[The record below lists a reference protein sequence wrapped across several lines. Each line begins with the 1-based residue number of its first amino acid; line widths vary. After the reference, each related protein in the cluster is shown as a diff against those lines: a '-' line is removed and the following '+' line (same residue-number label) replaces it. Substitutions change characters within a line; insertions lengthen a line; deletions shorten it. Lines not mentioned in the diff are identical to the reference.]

1 MTLSIGTRLGPYEI
15 LAPLGAGGMG
25 EVYRARDTRLERT
38 VAVKVLRPQTTISP
52 RVRQRF
58 EREAKTISQLSH
70 PHICALYDVGREGE
84 TEYLVMELLEGE
96 TLADR
101 LKKGPLPLEQTLRYG
116 VEIAEALDN
125 AHRQGVVHRDLKPGN
140 VMLTKSGVKLL
151 DFGLAKAMEP
161 DEPAGDL
168 AAMPTQQ
175 GLTQEGTI
183 LGTLQ
188 YMAPEQLEGRETDR
202 RSDIFSLGAIL
213 YEAATGREAFEGT
226 SHASVI
232 SAILRDEPRPISE
245 VEPMAPRDLERVV
258 RTCMAKDPEDRWQSA
273 RDVAVQLKWIGEGSQ
288 AGVAATGVARRKTR
302 ERLAWT
308 GVAIAVLIAAALAA
322 AYVQRAPRSLPAI
335 RALLPL
341 PEPTMTLGE
350 LAVSPDGTQLA
361 FTAARAGGQPA
372 LWIRRLD
379 GSSLQPVPGGENAT
393 FPFWSPDGRFV
404 GFFAEGKL
412 KRVNPGGGAVLT
424 ICEAERGVGG
434 SWNRDGTIVF
444 APTTTSGLYRVPAA
458 GGRPVAVTK
467 VDSSRHETAHRYPYF
482 LPDGRHFLYMAAN
495 LSATADDPANSIR
508 VGSIDGKTD
517 KALVPVAS
525 GASYASGQLLYVR
538 DGTLLAQELDVSRLE
553 TKGEPAPIAQRLV
566 VYGFQFLWPFSVSE
580 NGVLVAA
587 PMLDMPSRLLWLDRS
602 GKQVGAVGE
611 AGYIGNP
618 ALSPDGTRVAV
629 DVTDPNRDTAEIW
642 IYDTASGV
650 GQKFAY
656 SHAHDVNPVWS
667 PDGTRIVFESDRK
680 AKGAHSD
687 LWIKPLDGGKEEVLA
702 ASSDNRHP
710 EDWSPDGRF
719 VSFGVVQALN
729 RRLQIWLLGLAPE
742 RGVIPFATEAE
753 AWDLANSRFSP
764 EGRWMAYSSDE
775 TGRSEVF
782 VRAFPGPGGKWQVS
796 NSGGGHPIWRRDG
809 KELFYLS
816 LDNKIM
822 ALPVTTA
829 GVFRAGPPAELFSVN
844 LKLLNE
850 NRVYGVSPDG
860 RRFLVNSQSSDQASP
875 PLELVVH
882 WPALLAKS

>member
-213 YEAATGREAFEGT
+213 YEAVTGREAFEGT

-232 SAILRDEPRPISE
+232 SAILRDEPRPISQI
-245 VEPMAPRDLERVV
+245 EPMAPRELERVV

-288 AGVAATGVARRKTR
+288 AGAAAPVIARRKGR

-308 GVAIAVLIAAALAA
+308 GVAIAILIAAALAA
-322 AYVQRAPRSLPAI
+322 AYVQRAPRFLPAI

-393 FPFWSPDGRFV
+393 FPFWSPDGRLV
-404 GFFAEGKL
+404 GFFADGKL
-412 KRVNPGGGAVLT
+412 KRVNPSGGAVLT

-434 SWNRDGTIVF
+434 AWNRDGTIVF

-482 LPDGRHFLYMAAN
+482 LPDGRRFLYMAAN

-508 VGSIDGKTD
+508 VGSIDGKID

-538 DGTLLAQELDVSRLE
+538 DGTLLAQELDLSRLE
-553 TKGEPAPIAQRLV
+553 TKGEPVPIAQRLV

-587 PMLDMPSRLLWLDRS
+587 PTLDMPSRLLWLDRS

-611 AGYIGNP
+611 AGFIGNP

-687 LWIKPLDGGKEEVLA
+687 LWIKPLGGGKEEVLA

-729 RRLQIWLLGLAPE
+729 RRLQIWLLDVARE
-742 RGVIPFATEAE
+742 RGVIPFATDAE

-764 EGRWMAYSSDE
+764 DGRWVAYSSDE

-829 GVFRAGPPAELFSVN
+829 GVFRAGAPAELFSVN

-882 WPALLAKS
+882 WTALLAKS